1 MTGRSVSPMQ
11 KRHDPTSFNGNK
23 DMNDGRV
30 SRSWIQEFFKFVL
43 LFAGIAIIIIGIYL
57 IVLGITPATGGPEDE
72 SFTGNS
78 GCFLSLGLVV
88 IATGGLFVTFFLRKK
103 GVVLKK
109 RTIEEGLK
117 VCPGCQKRVE
127 ADQELCYHCG
137 REFG

>member
-1 MTGRSVSPMQ
+1 MQ
-11 KRHDPTSFNGNK
+11 KRHDPTSLNGNQ
-23 DMNDGRV
+23 DMNQGGV
-30 SRSWIQEFFKFVL
+30 SRSWFPGFFKFVL
-43 LFAGIAIIIIGIYL
+43 LFTGIVIIIIGLYL
-57 IVLGITPATGGPEDE
+57 IVMGITPTTGGSEDE

-78 GCFLSLGLVV
+78 GCFLALGLVV

-103 GVVLKK
+103 GILMKK
-109 RTIEEGLK
+109 RTIVEGMK